1 MAYFVT
7 GATGFIGGYLLEHLA
22 KRKGTIYVLTRKGSE
37 RKIDTLRKRLG
48 LGKDRLIAVK
58 GDLLKPKM
66 GVTPSVQK
74 KLAGDID
81 HFFHLAAIY
90 DISSTDD
97 ELQVRTNVDG
107 TREAVALAEKIGAK
121 KFHHVSSIAA
131 AGLYRGYWREDM
143 FEEAERYDQPYFRTK
158 HDSEAVVRYEC
169 NIPYRIYRPGIVIGH
184 SKTGQI
190 DKLDGPYYLFK
201 LLQRLR
207 DALPSWMP
215 LIGIEGGRL
224 NIVPVDYVAE
234 AMAFLSHKRG
244 LDGQCFHLTDPEP
257 LRAGEILNVFAKAA
271 HAPRFAM
278 RVDYRLVNVVPKG
291 IRDSLLHL
299 PPVRRIID
307 GILQDLGIPR
317 QMLTYI
323 NYPTKFDSRDTQKAL
338 EGSKLEC
345 PRIENYASAIWDYW
359 ERNLDPDLHRDRT
372 LAGAVGGKVVLITG
386 ASSGIGKAAAVHV
399 AKAGGKA
406 ILVAR
411 SLDKLQS
418 VKAEIEA
425 KGGEAYIYQADVS
438 DLESCDELTRNVAKD
453 HGGIDVLINNAGR
466 SIRRSVSLSYDRF
479 HDYER
484 TMQLNYFGA
493 VRMIMGS
500 LPHMEANGSGHVI
513 NISSIGVL
521 ASSPRFSAYVA
532 SKAALDAFSR
542 CARPEFLDKNIFF
555 TTINMPLVRTP
566 MIGPTKLYDH
576 VPTLSPDDAAEMIC
590 RAIVERPRRVATKL
604 GIFAQVL
611 TAITPRT
618 TDIVYNTAYKLFSD
632 SSAAKGDEKSVE
644 KKPSTEAVAF
654 AALMRGIHW

>member
-22 KRKGTIYVLTRKGSE
+22 RRKGKIYVLVRKGSE
-37 RKIDTLRKRLG
+37 EKVERLRERLG
-48 LGKDRLIAVK
+48 LDKDRLIAVK
-58 GDLLKPKM
+58 GDLLKSNL
-66 GVTPSVQK
+66 GVSPAVQK
-74 KLAGDID
+74 KLAGEID

-90 DISSTDD
+90 DIGSSDD

-107 TREAVALAEKIGAK
+107 TREAVGLADKLGAK
-121 KFHHVSSIAA
+121 TFHHVSSIAA
-131 AGLYRGYWREDM
+131 AGLYRGFWREDM

-169 NIPYRIYRPGIVIGH
+169 DIPYRIYRPGIVIGH

-201 LLQRLR
+201 FLQRVR
-207 DALPSWMP
+207 DALPSWVP
-215 LIGIEGGRL
+215 LVGIEGGRL
-224 NIVPVDYVAE
+224 NIVPVDFVA
-234 AMAFLSHKRG
+234 ASMDYLAHKRG
-244 LDGQCFHLTDPEP
+244 LDGRCFHLTDPEP

-271 HAPRFAM
+271 HAPRFAV
-278 RVDYRLVNVVPKG
+278 RVDYRLVNVVPKS

-317 QMLTYI
+317 QVLNFI
-323 NYPTKFDSRDTQKAL
+323 NYPTKFDCRDTQKAL

-345 PRIENYASAIWDYW
+345 PRLESYAPAIWDYW
-359 ERNLDPDLHRDRT
+359 ERNLDPDLYRDRT
-372 LAGAVGGKVVLITG
+372 LAGAVGGKIVLVTG
-386 ASSGIGKAAAVHV
+386 ASSGIGKAAAVQI
-399 AKAGGKA
+399 AKAGGTVL
-406 ILVAR
+406 LVAR
-411 SLDKLQS
+411 SLDKLQAA
-418 VKAEIEA
+418 KAEIDA
-425 KGGEAYIYQADVS
+425 KGGEAYIYQADIS
-438 DLESCDELTRNVAKD
+438 DMESCDELIRNVTRD
-453 HGGIDVLINNAGR
+453 HGRVDVLINNAGR
-466 SIRRSVSLSYDRF
+466 SIRRSVSLSYNRF

-493 VRMIMGS
+493 VRMILGV
-500 LPHMEANGSGHVI
+500 LPFMEENGSGHVI

-555 TTINMPLVRTP
+555 TTINMPLVRTA

-576 VPTLSPDDAAEMIC
+576 VPTLSPEDAGEMIC
-590 RAIVERPRRVATKL
+590 RAIVERPRRVATRL
-604 GIFAQVL
+604 GIFAQIL

-618 TDIVYNTAYKLFSD
+618 TDIVYNTAYKLFPD
-632 SSAAKGDEKSVE
+632 SSAAKGDGKAAEQ
-644 KKPSTEAVAF
+644 KPSTEAVAF